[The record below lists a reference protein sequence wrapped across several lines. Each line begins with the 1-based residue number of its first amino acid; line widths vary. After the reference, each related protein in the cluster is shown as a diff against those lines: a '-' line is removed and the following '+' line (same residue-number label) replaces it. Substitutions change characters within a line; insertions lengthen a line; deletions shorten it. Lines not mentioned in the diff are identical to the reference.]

1 MYDVHTIL
9 RILVFAAFCLA
20 AVVALAGWLVRTRR
34 VSPFG
39 GFGRTLRSVTDPVLR
54 PVETRLVRL
63 GGNPVHAGWWLVVLV
78 AVAGVLLLS
87 LIDWIVPTAHWVYAA
102 AAGGPGALV
111 AFLVVAAYNVLVI
124 ALVVRV
130 VASWLGWFRYSRWVR
145 PAYALPRSLVE
156 PIRRLLPLAG
166 PIDFSPLVA
175 WLVLWVLRQVL
186 LVAL

>member
-9 RILVFAAFCLA
+9 RVLVFAAFCLA
-20 AVVALAGWLVRTRR
+20 ALVALAGWLVRTRR

-39 GFGRTLRSVTDPVLR
+39 GVGRTLRSVTDPVLR

-87 LIDWIVPTAHWVYAA
+87 LIDWLVPTAHWVFPA

-111 AFLVVAAYNVLVI
+111 AFLRRGAANRAVI
-124 ALVVRV
+124 
-130 VASWLGWFRYSRWVR
+130 
-145 PAYALPRSLVE
+145 
-156 PIRRLLPLAG
+156 G
-166 PIDFSPLVA
+166 PP
-175 WLVLWVLRQVL
+175 
-186 LVAL
+186 

>member
-9 RILVFAAFCLA
+9 RILVFAASCLA

-87 LIDWIVPTAHWVYAA
+87 LIDW
-102 AAGGPGALV
+102 L
-111 AFLVVAAYNVLVI
+111 
-124 ALVVRV
+124 
-130 VASWLGWFRYSRWVR
+130 VR
-145 PAYALPRSLVE
+145 PAYWFYAAATRGPGTLFPFFFRAACNPLLTRPRGPGPSSGLPR
-156 PIRRLLPLAG
+156 G
-166 PIDFSPLVA
+166 
-175 WLVLWVLRQVL
+175 
-186 LVAL
+186 